1 MKIPNKKEIKA
12 MALKIVQTLN
22 GGDCVEASLDAAQ
35 DAGDSI
41 YYEAEKLLLEFGI
54 TKAELERDDIED
66 VMTDLRNLVNYV
78 PEHYEL
84 EGK

>member
-1 MKIPNKKEIKA
+1 MKIPNKKEIRA
-12 MALKIVQTLN
+12 MALRIVQDLN
-22 GGDCVEASLDAAQ
+22 QSDCTMASIDAAQ
-35 DAGDSI
+35 DASDVI
-41 YYEAEKLLLEFGI
+41 YAEAEKLLLEFGI

-66 VMTDLRNLVNYV
+66 VMTDLRNLVSYI